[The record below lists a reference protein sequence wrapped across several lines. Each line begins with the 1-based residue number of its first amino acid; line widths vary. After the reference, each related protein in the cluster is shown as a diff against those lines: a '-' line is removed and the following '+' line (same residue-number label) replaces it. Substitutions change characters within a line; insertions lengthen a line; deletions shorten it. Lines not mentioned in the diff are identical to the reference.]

1 LILEQVFGSIKVRK
15 VTFFEKHTHK
25 NAFITNETESVAES
39 GDCGGFAKG
48 GNLP

>member
-1 LILEQVFGSIKVRK
+1 MLEQVFGSIIIRK
-15 VTFFEKHTHK
+15 VTFFEKHTRK
-25 NAFITNETESVAES
+25 NAFITSETESVAES